1 VITRIR
7 PVVRKE
13 FRQIFR
19 DKRSLGV
26 ILFIPLFLLV
36 MFGYAV
42 SLDVRNIPIGVLDLE
57 NSRESREFLR
67 AFENNEYF
75 DIRYYLLSYSQIDE
89 MMEEGEIKVAL
100 VIPRDFTRKLW
111 RENTCEVQMLLDGS
125 NPTEASTMIGYLEV
139 ISRSYSA
146 EITAEINANL
156 SYAGGR
162 PPVPLDFRP
171 RVWYNP
177 ELRSSVFLIPGLI
190 TFILVISAVVST
202 ALSIVREKE
211 RGTMEQI
218 LVSPL
223 HPLELVV
230 GKTIPYVLISLISAF
245 GVLGVSYLLFG
256 VTVHGSYLL
265 LLLVMLLFLLSCLG
279 LGILIS
285 TISATQ
291 QVAFTLAVLIT
302 VLPSF
307 LLSGFVFPIR
317 NMPWIIQ
324 AITYLIP
331 ARYALEALRG
341 IIIKGSGL
349 LSFWPAVLGLV
360 VFSAATLALSTFRL
374 RRAGGHG

>member
-1 VITRIR
+1 MITRIR
-7 PVVRKE
+7 LVVRKE
-13 FRQIFR
+13 FRQISR

-36 MFGYAV
+36 MFGYAI
-42 SLDVRNIPIGVLDLE
+42 SLDVRNIPMGVMDLE
-57 NSRESREFLR
+57 NSKESRDFLR
-67 AFENNEYF
+67 AFENSEYF
-75 DIRYYLLSYSQIDE
+75 DVRVYVQSNSQIDE
-89 MMEEGEIKVAL
+89 LLKGGEIKVAL
-100 VIPRDFTRKLW
+100 VIPRGFTRKLW
-111 RENTCEVQMLLDGS
+111 RDKTCEVQMLLDGS
-125 NPTEASTMIGYLEV
+125 NPTEASTVLGYLEV
-139 ISRSYSA
+139 ISRSY
-146 EITAEINANL
+146 TAQINANL
-156 SYAGGR
+156 KLAGGG
-162 PPVPLDFRP
+162 PKGSLDFRP

-177 ELRSSVFLIPGLI
+177 ELKSSVFLVPGLI
-190 TFILVISAVVST
+190 TLILVISAVVST

-211 RGTMEQI
+211 TGTMEQI

-223 HPLELVV
+223 RPLELVV
-230 GKTIPYVLISLISAF
+230 GKTIPYIFISLISAI

-256 VTVHGSYLL
+256 VTIRGSYLL

-317 NMPWIIQ
+317 NMPWIVR
-324 AITYLIP
+324 AITYLVP
-331 ARYALEALRG
+331 ARYVLEALRG

-374 RRAGGHG
+374 RRTGAHD

>member
-1 VITRIR
+1 MISRIR

-13 FRQIFR
+13 FRQISR

-36 MFGYAV
+36 MFGYAI
-42 SLDVRNIPIGVLDLE
+42 SLDVRNIPMGVMDLE
-57 NSRESREFLR
+57 NSKESRDFLR
-67 AFENNEYF
+67 AFENSEYF
-75 DIRYYLLSYSQIDE
+75 DVRVYVQRNSQIDE
-89 MMEEGEIKVAL
+89 LLKGGEIKVAL
-100 VIPRDFTRKLW
+100 VIPRGFTRKLW
-111 RENTCEVQMLLDGS
+111 RDKTCEVQMLLDGS
-125 NPTEASTMIGYLEV
+125 NPTEASTVLGYLEV
-139 ISRSYSA
+139 ISRSY
-146 EITAEINANL
+146 TAQINANL
-156 SYAGGR
+156 KLAGGG
-162 PPVPLDFRP
+162 PKGSLDFRP

-177 ELRSSVFLIPGLI
+177 ELRSSVFLVPGLI
-190 TFILVISAVVST
+190 TLILVISAVVST

-211 RGTMEQI
+211 MGTMEQI

-223 HPLELVV
+223 RPLELVV
-230 GKTIPYVLISLISAF
+230 GKTIPYIFISLISAI

-256 VTVHGSYLL
+256 VTIRGSYLL

-317 NMPWIIQ
+317 NMPWIIR
-324 AITYLIP
+324 AITYLVP
-331 ARYALEALRG
+331 ARYVLEALRG
-341 IIIKGSGL
+341 IIVKGSGL

-374 RRAGGHG
+374 RRTGAHD

>member
-1 VITRIR
+1 MITRIR

-125 NPTEASTMIGYLEV
+125 NPTEASTMLGYLEV

-146 EITAEINANL
+146 EITAVINANL

-190 TFILVISAVVST
+190 TFILVITAVVST

-349 LSFWPAVLGLV
+349 LSFWQAVLGLV

>member
-1 VITRIR
+1 VISRIR

-13 FRQIFR
+13 FRQISR

-36 MFGYAV
+36 MFGYAI
-42 SLDVRNIPIGVLDLE
+42 SLDVRNIPMGVMDLE
-57 NSRESREFLR
+57 NSKESRDFLR
-67 AFENNEYF
+67 AFENSEYF
-75 DIRYYLLSYSQIDE
+75 DVRVYVQRNSQIDE
-89 MMEEGEIKVAL
+89 LLKGGEIKVAL
-100 VIPRDFTRKLW
+100 VIPRGFTRMLW
-111 RENTCEVQMLLDGS
+111 REKTCEVQMLLDGS
-125 NPTEASTMIGYLEV
+125 NPTEASTVLGYLEV
-139 ISRSYSA
+139 ISRSY
-146 EITAEINANL
+146 TAQINANL
-156 SYAGGR
+156 SFAGGG
-162 PPVPLDFRP
+162 PKGSLDFRP

-177 ELRSSVFLIPGLI
+177 ELRSSVFLVPGLI
-190 TFILVISAVVST
+190 TLILVISAVVST

-211 RGTMEQI
+211 TGTMEQI

-223 HPLELVV
+223 RPLELVV
-230 GKTIPYVLISLISAF
+230 GKTIPYIFISLISAI

-256 VTVHGSYLL
+256 VTIRGSYLL

-291 QVAFTLAVLIT
+291 QVAFTWAVLIT

-317 NMPWIIQ
+317 NMPWIIR
-324 AITYLIP
+324 AITYLVP
-331 ARYALEALRG
+331 ARYVLEALRG

-374 RRAGGHG
+374 RRTGAHD

>member
-1 VITRIR
+1 MITRIR

-13 FRQIFR
+13 FRQISR

-36 MFGYAV
+36 MFGYAI
-42 SLDVRNIPIGVLDLE
+42 SLDVRNVPTGVMDLE
-57 NSRESREFLR
+57 NSKESRDFLR
-67 AFENNEYF
+67 AFENSEYF
-75 DIRYYLLSYSQIDE
+75 DVREYLHSYSQIDE
-89 MMEEGEIKVAL
+89 SLKGGEIKVAL

-111 RENTCEVQMLLDGS
+111 RDKTCEVQMLLDGS
-125 NPTEASTMIGYLEV
+125 NPTEASTVLGYLEV
-139 ISRSYSA
+139 ISQSH
-146 EITAEINANL
+146 TAKINANL
-156 SYAGGR
+156 SFTGDG
-162 PPVPLDFRP
+162 PPSSLDFRP

-177 ELRSSVFLIPGLI
+177 ELRSSVFLVPGLI
-190 TFILVISAVVST
+190 TLILVISAVVST

-211 RGTMEQI
+211 TGTMEQI

-223 HPLELVV
+223 RPLELVV
-230 GKTIPYVLISLISAF
+230 GKTIPYIFISLISAI

-256 VTVHGSYLL
+256 VTIRGSYLL

-317 NMPWIIQ
+317 NMPWTIQ
-324 AITYLIP
+324 AITYLVP
-331 ARYALEALRG
+331 ARYVLEALRG

-349 LSFWPAVLGLV
+349 LSFWRAVLGLV

-374 RRAGGHG
+374 RRTSAHD

>member
-1 VITRIR
+1 MITRIR

-13 FRQIFR
+13 FRQISR

-36 MFGYAV
+36 MFGYAI
-42 SLDVRNIPIGVLDLE
+42 SLDVRNIPMGVMDLE
-57 NSRESREFLR
+57 NSKESRDFLR
-67 AFENNEYF
+67 AFENSEYF
-75 DIRYYLLSYSQIDE
+75 DVRVYVQSNSQIDE
-89 MMEEGEIKVAL
+89 LLNGGEIKVAL
-100 VIPRDFTRKLW
+100 VIPRGFTRKLW
-111 RENTCEVQMLLDGS
+111 RDKTCEVQMLLDGS
-125 NPTEASTMIGYLEV
+125 NPTEASTVLGYLEV
-139 ISRSYSA
+139 ISRSY
-146 EITAEINANL
+146 TAQINTNL
-156 SYAGGR
+156 KLAGGG
-162 PPVPLDFRP
+162 PKGSLDFRP

-177 ELRSSVFLIPGLI
+177 ELKSSVFLVPGLI
-190 TFILVISAVVST
+190 TLILVISAVVST

-211 RGTMEQI
+211 TGTMEQI

-223 HPLELVV
+223 RPLELVV
-230 GKTIPYVLISLISAF
+230 GKTIPYIFISLISAI

-256 VTVHGSYLL
+256 VTIRGSYLL
-265 LLLVMLLFLLSCLG
+265 LFLVMLLFLSSCLG

-302 VLPSF
+302 ILPSF

-317 NMPWIIQ
+317 NMPWIIR
-324 AITYLIP
+324 AITYLVP
-331 ARYALEALRG
+331 ARYVLEALRG
-341 IIIKGSGL
+341 VIIKGSGL

-374 RRAGGHG
+374 RRTGAHD

>member
-1 VITRIR
+1 MITRIR

-13 FRQIFR
+13 LLQIFR

-36 MFGYAV
+36 MFGYAI
-42 SLDVRNIPIGVLDLE
+42 SLDVRNIPTGVLDLE
-57 NSRESREFLR
+57 NSRGSREFLR
-67 AFENNEYF
+67 AFENSEYF
-75 DIRYYLLSYSQIDE
+75 DVRVYLESNSQIDE
-89 MMEEGEIKVAL
+89 SLEAGEIKVAL

-111 RENTCEVQMLLDGS
+111 RDRICEVQILLDGS
-125 NPTEASTMIGYLEV
+125 NPTEASTVLGYLEV

-146 EITAEINANL
+146 QINANL
-156 SYAGGR
+156 SFAGGG
-162 PPVPLDFRP
+162 PPSPLDFRP

-190 TFILVISAVVST
+190 TLILVISAVVST

-223 HPLELVV
+223 RPLELVV
-230 GKTIPYVLISLISAF
+230 GKTIPYIFISLISAV
-245 GVLGVSYLLFG
+245 GVLAVSYLLFG
-256 VTVHGSYLL
+256 VTIRGSYLL

-324 AITYLIP
+324 AITYLVP
-331 ARYALEALRG
+331 ARYVLQALRG

-374 RRAGGHG
+374 RRTSAHD

>member
-1 VITRIR
+1 MITRIR

-13 FRQIFR
+13 FRQISR

-36 MFGYAV
+36 MFGYAI
-42 SLDVRNIPIGVLDLE
+42 SLDVRNIPTGVMDLE
-57 NSRESREFLR
+57 NSKESRAFLR
-67 AFENNEYF
+67 AFENSEYF
-75 DIRYYLLSYSQIDE
+75 DVREYLHSYSQIDE
-89 MMEEGEIKVAL
+89 LLKWGEIKVAL

-111 RENTCEVQMLLDGS
+111 RDKTCEVQMLLDGS
-125 NPTEASTMIGYLEV
+125 NPTEASTVLGYLEV
-139 ISRSYSA
+139 ISQSH
-146 EITAEINANL
+146 TAKINANL
-156 SYAGGR
+156 SFAGDGT
-162 PPVPLDFRP
+162 PGSLDFRP

-177 ELRSSVFLIPGLI
+177 ELKSSVFLVPGLI
-190 TFILVISAVVST
+190 TLILVISAVVST

-211 RGTMEQI
+211 TGTMEQI

-223 HPLELVV
+223 RPLELVV
-230 GKTIPYVLISLISAF
+230 GKTIPYIFISLISAI

-256 VTVHGSYLL
+256 VTIRGSYLL

-324 AITYLIP
+324 AITYLVP
-331 ARYALEALRG
+331 ARYVLEALRG

-374 RRAGGHG
+374 RRTSAHD

>member
-1 VITRIR
+1 MITRIR

-13 FRQIFR
+13 FRQISR

-36 MFGYAV
+36 MFGYAI
-42 SLDVRNIPIGVLDLE
+42 SLDVRNIPTGVMDLE
-57 NSRESREFLR
+57 NSKESRAFLR
-67 AFENNEYF
+67 AFENSEYF
-75 DIRYYLLSYSQIDE
+75 DVREYLHSYSQIDE
-89 MMEEGEIKVAL
+89 LLKGGEIKVAL

-111 RENTCEVQMLLDGS
+111 RDKTCEVQMLLDGS
-125 NPTEASTMIGYLEV
+125 NPTEASTVLGYLEV
-139 ISRSYSA
+139 ISQSH
-146 EITAEINANL
+146 TAKINANL
-156 SYAGGR
+156 GFAGDGT
-162 PPVPLDFRP
+162 PGSLDFRP

-177 ELRSSVFLIPGLI
+177 ELRSSVFLVPGLI
-190 TFILVISAVVST
+190 TLILVISAVVST

-211 RGTMEQI
+211 TGTMEQI

-223 HPLELVV
+223 RPLELVV
-230 GKTIPYVLISLISAF
+230 GKTIPYIFISLISAI

-256 VTVHGSYLL
+256 VTIRGSYLL

-324 AITYLIP
+324 AITYLVP
-331 ARYALEALRG
+331 ARYVLEALRG

-374 RRAGGHG
+374 RRTSAHD

>member
-1 VITRIR
+1 MITRIR

-13 FRQIFR
+13 FRQISR

-36 MFGYAV
+36 MFGYAI
-42 SLDVRNIPIGVLDLE
+42 SLDVRNIPMGVMDLE
-57 NSRESREFLR
+57 NSKESRDFLR
-67 AFENNEYF
+67 AFENSEYF
-75 DIRYYLLSYSQIDE
+75 DVRVYVQSNSQIDE
-89 MMEEGEIKVAL
+89 LLNGGEIKVAL
-100 VIPRDFTRKLW
+100 VIPRGFTRKLW
-111 RENTCEVQMLLDGS
+111 RDKTCEVQMLLDGS
-125 NPTEASTMIGYLEV
+125 NPTEASTVLGYLEV
-139 ISRSYSA
+139 ISRNY
-146 EITAEINANL
+146 TAQINANL
-156 SYAGGR
+156 KLAGGG
-162 PPVPLDFRP
+162 PKGSLDFRP

-177 ELRSSVFLIPGLI
+177 ELKSSVFLVPGLI
-190 TFILVISAVVST
+190 TLILVISAVVST

-211 RGTMEQI
+211 TGTMEQI

-223 HPLELVV
+223 RPLELVV
-230 GKTIPYVLISLISAF
+230 GKTIPYIFISLISAI

-256 VTVHGSYLL
+256 VTIRGSYLL
-265 LLLVMLLFLLSCLG
+265 LLLVMLLFLSSCLG

-302 VLPSF
+302 ILPSF

-317 NMPWIIQ
+317 NMPWIIR
-324 AITYLIP
+324 AITYLVP
-331 ARYALEALRG
+331 ARYVLEALRG
-341 IIIKGSGL
+341 VIIKGSGL

-374 RRAGGHG
+374 RRTGAHD

>member
-13 FRQIFR
+13 FRQISR

-36 MFGYAV
+36 MFGYAI
-42 SLDVRNIPIGVLDLE
+42 SLDVRNIPMGVMDLE
-57 NSRESREFLR
+57 NSKESRDFLR
-67 AFENNEYF
+67 AFENSEYF
-75 DIRYYLLSYSQIDE
+75 DVRVYVQSNSQIDE
-89 MMEEGEIKVAL
+89 LLKGGEIKVAL
-100 VIPRDFTRKLW
+100 VIPRGFTRKLW
-111 RENTCEVQMLLDGS
+111 RDKTCEVQMLLDGS
-125 NPTEASTMIGYLEV
+125 NPTEASTVLGYLEV
-139 ISRSYSA
+139 ISRSY
-146 EITAEINANL
+146 TAQINANL
-156 SYAGGR
+156 SFAGGG
-162 PPVPLDFRP
+162 PKGSLDFRP

-177 ELRSSVFLIPGLI
+177 ELRSSVFLVPGLI
-190 TFILVISAVVST
+190 TLILVISAVVST

-211 RGTMEQI
+211 TGTMEQI

-223 HPLELVV
+223 RPLELVV
-230 GKTIPYVLISLISAF
+230 GKTIPYIFISLISAI

-256 VTVHGSYLL
+256 VTIRGSYLL

-317 NMPWIIQ
+317 NMPWIIR
-324 AITYLIP
+324 AITYLVP
-331 ARYALEALRG
+331 ARYVLEALRG

-349 LSFWPAVLGLV
+349 LSFWPAVLGLI

-374 RRAGGHG
+374 RRTGAHD

>member
-1 VITRIR
+1 MITRIR

-13 FRQIFR
+13 FRQISR

-36 MFGYAV
+36 MFGYAI
-42 SLDVRNIPIGVLDLE
+42 SLDVRNIPMGVMDLE
-57 NSRESREFLR
+57 NSKESRDFLR
-67 AFENNEYF
+67 AFENSEYF
-75 DIRYYLLSYSQIDE
+75 DVRVYVQRNSQIDE
-89 MMEEGEIKVAL
+89 LLKGGEIKVAL
-100 VIPRDFTRKLW
+100 VIPRGFTRMLW
-111 RENTCEVQMLLDGS
+111 REKTCEVQMLLDGS
-125 NPTEASTMIGYLEV
+125 NPTEASTVLGYLEV
-139 ISRSYSA
+139 ISRSY
-146 EITAEINANL
+146 TAQINANL
-156 SYAGGR
+156 KLAGGG
-162 PPVPLDFRP
+162 PKGSLDFRP

-177 ELRSSVFLIPGLI
+177 ELRSSVFLVPGLI
-190 TFILVISAVVST
+190 TLILVISAVVST

-211 RGTMEQI
+211 TGTMEQI

-223 HPLELVV
+223 RPLELVV
-230 GKTIPYVLISLISAF
+230 GKTIPYIFISLISAI

-256 VTVHGSYLL
+256 VTIRGSYLL

-317 NMPWIIQ
+317 NMPWIIR
-324 AITYLIP
+324 AITYLVP
-331 ARYALEALRG
+331 ARYVLEALRG

-374 RRAGGHG
+374 RRTGEHD

>member
-13 FRQIFR
+13 FRQISR

-36 MFGYAV
+36 MFGYAI
-42 SLDVRNIPIGVLDLE
+42 SLDVRNIPMGVMDLE
-57 NSRESREFLR
+57 NSKESRDFLR
-67 AFENNEYF
+67 AFENSEYF
-75 DIRYYLLSYSQIDE
+75 DVRVYVQSNSQIDE
-89 MMEEGEIKVAL
+89 LLNGGEIKVAL
-100 VIPRDFTRKLW
+100 VIPRGFTRKLW
-111 RENTCEVQMLLDGS
+111 RDKTCEVQMLLDGS
-125 NPTEASTMIGYLEV
+125 NPTEASTVLGYLEV
-139 ISRSYSA
+139 ISRNY
-146 EITAEINANL
+146 TAQINANL
-156 SYAGGR
+156 KLAGGG
-162 PPVPLDFRP
+162 PKGSLDFRP

-177 ELRSSVFLIPGLI
+177 ELKSSVFLVPGLI
-190 TFILVISAVVST
+190 TLILVISAVVST

-211 RGTMEQI
+211 TGTMEQI

-223 HPLELVV
+223 RPLELVV
-230 GKTIPYVLISLISAF
+230 GKTIPYIFISLISAI

-256 VTVHGSYLL
+256 VTIRGSYLL
-265 LLLVMLLFLLSCLG
+265 LLLVMLLFLSSCLG

-302 VLPSF
+302 ILPSF

-317 NMPWIIQ
+317 NMPWIIR
-324 AITYLIP
+324 AITYLVP
-331 ARYALEALRG
+331 ARYVLEALRG
-341 IIIKGSGL
+341 VIIKGSGL

-374 RRAGGHG
+374 RRTGAHD

>member
-1 VITRIR
+1 MITRIR

-13 FRQIFR
+13 FRQISR

-36 MFGYAV
+36 MFGYAI
-42 SLDVRNIPIGVLDLE
+42 SLDVRNIPMGVMDLE
-57 NSRESREFLR
+57 NSKESRDFLR
-67 AFENNEYF
+67 AFENSEYF
-75 DIRYYLLSYSQIDE
+75 DVRVYVQSNSQIDE
-89 MMEEGEIKVAL
+89 LLKRGEIKVAL
-100 VIPRDFTRKLW
+100 VIPQGFTRKLW
-111 RENTCEVQMLLDGS
+111 RDKTCEVQMLLDGS
-125 NPTEASTMIGYLEV
+125 NPTEASTVLGYLEV
-139 ISRSYSA
+139 ISRSY
-146 EITAEINANL
+146 TAQINANL
-156 SYAGGR
+156 SFAGGG
-162 PPVPLDFRP
+162 PKGSLDFRP

-177 ELRSSVFLIPGLI
+177 ELRSSVFLVPGLI
-190 TFILVISAVVST
+190 TLILVISAVVST

-211 RGTMEQI
+211 TGTMEQI

-223 HPLELVV
+223 RPLELVV
-230 GKTIPYVLISLISAF
+230 GKTIPYIFISLISAI

-256 VTVHGSYLL
+256 VTIRGSYLL

-317 NMPWIIQ
+317 NMPWIIR
-324 AITYLIP
+324 AITYLVP
-331 ARYALEALRG
+331 ARYVLEALRG

-374 RRAGGHG
+374 RRTGDHD

>member
-13 FRQIFR
+13 FRQISR

-36 MFGYAV
+36 MFGYAI
-42 SLDVRNIPIGVLDLE
+42 SLDVRNIPMGVMDLE
-57 NSRESREFLR
+57 NSKESRDFLR
-67 AFENNEYF
+67 AFENSEYF
-75 DIRYYLLSYSQIDE
+75 DVRVYVQSNSQIDE
-89 MMEEGEIKVAL
+89 LLKGGEIKVAL
-100 VIPRDFTRKLW
+100 VIPRGFTRKLW
-111 RENTCEVQMLLDGS
+111 RDKTCEVQMLLDGS
-125 NPTEASTMIGYLEV
+125 NPTEASTVLGYLEV
-139 ISRSYSA
+139 ISRSY
-146 EITAEINANL
+146 TAQINANL
-156 SYAGGR
+156 SFAGGG
-162 PPVPLDFRP
+162 PKGSLDFRP

-177 ELRSSVFLIPGLI
+177 ELRSSVFLVPGLI
-190 TFILVISAVVST
+190 TLILVISAVVST

-211 RGTMEQI
+211 TGTMEQI

-223 HPLELVV
+223 RPLELVV
-230 GKTIPYVLISLISAF
+230 GKTIPYIFISLISAI

-256 VTVHGSYLL
+256 VTIRGSYLL

-317 NMPWIIQ
+317 NMPWIIR
-324 AITYLIP
+324 AITYLVP
-331 ARYALEALRG
+331 ARYVLEALRG

-374 RRAGGHG
+374 RRTGDHD

>member
-1 VITRIR
+1 MITRIR

-13 FRQIFR
+13 FRQISR

-36 MFGYAV
+36 MFGYAI
-42 SLDVRNIPIGVLDLE
+42 SLDVRNIPMGVMDLE
-57 NSRESREFLR
+57 NSKESRDFLR
-67 AFENNEYF
+67 AFENSEYF
-75 DIRYYLLSYSQIDE
+75 DVRVYVQSNSQIDE
-89 MMEEGEIKVAL
+89 LLKGGEIRVAL
-100 VIPRDFTRKLW
+100 VIPRGFTRKLW
-111 RENTCEVQMLLDGS
+111 RDKTCEVQMLLDGS
-125 NPTEASTMIGYLEV
+125 NPTEASTVLGYLEV
-139 ISRSYSA
+139 ISRSY
-146 EITAEINANL
+146 TAQINANL
-156 SYAGGR
+156 KLAGGG
-162 PPVPLDFRP
+162 PKGSLDFRP

-177 ELRSSVFLIPGLI
+177 ELRSSVFLVPGLI
-190 TFILVISAVVST
+190 TLILVISAVVST

-211 RGTMEQI
+211 TGTMEQI

-223 HPLELVV
+223 RPLELVV
-230 GKTIPYVLISLISAF
+230 GKTIPYIFISLISAI

-256 VTVHGSYLL
+256 VTVRGSYLL

-302 VLPSF
+302 ILPSF

-317 NMPWIIQ
+317 NMPWIIR
-324 AITYLIP
+324 AITYLVP
-331 ARYALEALRG
+331 ARYVLEALRG

-374 RRAGGHG
+374 RRTGAHD

>member
-1 VITRIR
+1 MITRIR

-13 FRQIFR
+13 FRQISR

-36 MFGYAV
+36 MFGYAI
-42 SLDVRNIPIGVLDLE
+42 SLDVRNIPMGVMDLE
-57 NSRESREFLR
+57 NSKESRDFLR
-67 AFENNEYF
+67 AFENSEYF
-75 DIRYYLLSYSQIDE
+75 DVRVYVQSNSQIDE
-89 MMEEGEIKVAL
+89 LLKGGEIKVAL
-100 VIPRDFTRKLW
+100 VIPRGFTRKLW
-111 RENTCEVQMLLDGS
+111 RDKTCEVQMLLDGS
-125 NPTEASTMIGYLEV
+125 NPTEASTVLGYLEV
-139 ISRSYSA
+139 ISRSY
-146 EITAEINANL
+146 TAQINANL
-156 SYAGGR
+156 SFAGGG
-162 PPVPLDFRP
+162 PKGSLDFRP

-177 ELRSSVFLIPGLI
+177 ELRSSVFLVPGLI
-190 TFILVISAVVST
+190 TLILVISAVVST

-211 RGTMEQI
+211 TGTMEQI

-223 HPLELVV
+223 RPLELVV
-230 GKTIPYVLISLISAF
+230 GKTIPYIFISLISAI

-256 VTVHGSYLL
+256 VTIRGSYLL

-317 NMPWIIQ
+317 NMPWIIR
-324 AITYLIP
+324 AITYLVP
-331 ARYALEALRG
+331 ARYVLEALRG

-374 RRAGGHG
+374 RRTGDHD

>member
-1 VITRIR
+1 MITRIR

-13 FRQIFR
+13 FRQISR

-36 MFGYAV
+36 MFGYAI
-42 SLDVRNIPIGVLDLE
+42 SLDVRNIPMGVMDLE
-57 NSRESREFLR
+57 NSKESRDFLR
-67 AFENNEYF
+67 AFENSEYF
-75 DIRYYLLSYSQIDE
+75 DVRVYVQSNSQIDE
-89 MMEEGEIKVAL
+89 LLKGGEIKVAL
-100 VIPRDFTRKLW
+100 VIPRGFTRKLW
-111 RENTCEVQMLLDGS
+111 RDKTCEVQMLLDGS
-125 NPTEASTMIGYLEV
+125 NPTEASTVLGYLEV
-139 ISRSYSA
+139 ISRSY
-146 EITAEINANL
+146 TAQINANL
-156 SYAGGR
+156 KLAGGG
-162 PPVPLDFRP
+162 PKGSLDFRP

-177 ELRSSVFLIPGLI
+177 ELRSSVFLVPGLI
-190 TFILVISAVVST
+190 TLILVISAVVST

-211 RGTMEQI
+211 MGTMEQI

-223 HPLELVV
+223 RPLELVV
-230 GKTIPYVLISLISAF
+230 GKTIPYIFISLISAI

-256 VTVHGSYLL
+256 VTIRGSYLL

-317 NMPWIIQ
+317 NMPWIIR
-324 AITYLIP
+324 AITYLVP
-331 ARYALEALRG
+331 ARYVLEALRG

-374 RRAGGHG
+374 RRTGDHD

>member
-1 VITRIR
+1 MITRIR

-13 FRQIFR
+13 FRQISR

-36 MFGYAV
+36 MFGYAI
-42 SLDVRNIPIGVLDLE
+42 SLDVRNIPTGVMDLE
-57 NSRESREFLR
+57 NSKESRAFLQV
-67 AFENNEYF
+67 FENSEYF
-75 DIRYYLLSYSQIDE
+75 DVREYLHSYSQIDE
-89 MMEEGEIKVAL
+89 LLKGGEIKVAL

-111 RENTCEVQMLLDGS
+111 RDKTCEVQMLLDGS
-125 NPTEASTMIGYLEV
+125 NPTEASTVLGYLEV
-139 ISRSYSA
+139 ISQSH
-146 EITAEINANL
+146 TAKINANL
-156 SYAGGR
+156 SFAGDGT
-162 PPVPLDFRP
+162 PGSLDFRP

-177 ELRSSVFLIPGLI
+177 ELRSSVFLVPGLI
-190 TFILVISAVVST
+190 TLILVISAVVST

-211 RGTMEQI
+211 TGTMEQI

-223 HPLELVV
+223 RPLELVV
-230 GKTIPYVLISLISAF
+230 GKTIPYIFISLISAI

-256 VTVHGSYLL
+256 VTIRGSYLL

-324 AITYLIP
+324 AITYLVP
-331 ARYALEALRG
+331 ARYVLEALRG

-374 RRAGGHG
+374 RRTSAHD

>member
-1 VITRIR
+1 MITRIR

-13 FRQIFR
+13 FRQISR

-36 MFGYAV
+36 MFGYAI
-42 SLDVRNIPIGVLDLE
+42 SLDVRNIPTGVMDLE
-57 NSRESREFLR
+57 NSKESRAFLQ
-67 AFENNEYF
+67 AFENSEYF
-75 DIRYYLLSYSQIDE
+75 DVREYLHSYSQIDE
-89 MMEEGEIKVAL
+89 LLKGGEIKVAL

-111 RENTCEVQMLLDGS
+111 RDKTCEVQMLLDGS
-125 NPTEASTMIGYLEV
+125 NPTEASTVLGYLEV
-139 ISRSYSA
+139 ISQSH
-146 EITAEINANL
+146 TAKINANL
-156 SYAGGR
+156 GFAGDGT
-162 PPVPLDFRP
+162 PGSLDFRP

-177 ELRSSVFLIPGLI
+177 ELRSSVFLVPGLI
-190 TFILVISAVVST
+190 TLILVISAVVST

-211 RGTMEQI
+211 TGTMEQI

-223 HPLELVV
+223 RPLELVV
-230 GKTIPYVLISLISAF
+230 GKTIPYIFISLISAI

-256 VTVHGSYLL
+256 VTIRGSYLL

-324 AITYLIP
+324 AITYLVP
-331 ARYALEALRG
+331 ARYVLEALRG

-374 RRAGGHG
+374 RRTSAHD

>member
-1 VITRIR
+1 MITRIR

-13 FRQIFR
+13 FRQISR

-36 MFGYAV
+36 MFGYAI
-42 SLDVRNIPIGVLDLE
+42 SLDVRNIPTGVMDLE
-57 NSRESREFLR
+57 NSKESRAFLQ
-67 AFENNEYF
+67 AFENSEYF
-75 DIRYYLLSYSQIDE
+75 DVREYLHSYSQIDE
-89 MMEEGEIKVAL
+89 LLKGGEIKVAL

-111 RENTCEVQMLLDGS
+111 RDKTCEVQMLLDGS
-125 NPTEASTMIGYLEV
+125 NPTEASTVLGYLEV
-139 ISRSYSA
+139 ISQSH
-146 EITAEINANL
+146 TAKINANL
-156 SYAGGR
+156 GFAGDGT
-162 PPVPLDFRP
+162 PGSLDFRP

-177 ELRSSVFLIPGLI
+177 ELKSSVFLVPGLI
-190 TFILVISAVVST
+190 TLILVISAVVST

-211 RGTMEQI
+211 TGTMEQI

-223 HPLELVV
+223 RPLELVV
-230 GKTIPYVLISLISAF
+230 GKTIPYIFISLISAI

-256 VTVHGSYLL
+256 VTIRGSYLL

-324 AITYLIP
+324 AITYLVP
-331 ARYALEALRG
+331 ARYVLEALRG

-374 RRAGGHG
+374 RRTSAHD